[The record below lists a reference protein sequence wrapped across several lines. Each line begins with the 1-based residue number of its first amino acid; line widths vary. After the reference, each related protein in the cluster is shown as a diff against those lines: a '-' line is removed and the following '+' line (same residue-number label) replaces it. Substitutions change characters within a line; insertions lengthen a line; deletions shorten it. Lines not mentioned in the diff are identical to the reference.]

1 MRPWRKDSPGHA
13 VARVDGRASGRE
25 RPQGATA
32 PGRRAAARFNTP
44 MNPYAVLG
52 LHSGASLEEAGRA
65 YRELAKQWHP
75 DRAGEQ
81 GAARMTQLNVAYEL
95 VRCEQRPRA
104 GAPIASAGGRG
115 HGGAGR
121 GPGGWLP
128 EAMRRALGRE
138 LLDALE
144 PDEPVALVTPA
155 ATWASPSTLL
165 AVTDRRLLW
174 LLDDA
179 VGNRVRSLR
188 FRDTERAEQDLAW
201 SRRSRARLRVQ
212 PRYGKRWTFSDLRP
226 ATAAAIAGHVRA
238 GLPSARG

>member
-1 MRPWRKDSPGHA
+1 MD
-13 VARVDGRASGRE
+13 
-25 RPQGATA
+25 
-32 PGRRAAARFNTP
+32 
-44 MNPYAVLG
+44 PYAVLG
-52 LHSGASLEEAGRA
+52 LDAGASLHDATRA

-75 DRAGEQ
+75 DRAGEH
-81 GAARMTQLNVAYEL
+81 GAARMIQLNVAYEL
-95 VRCEQRPRA
+95 VRSEQRPRA
-104 GAPIASAGGRG
+104 GEPVRPAGGRG
-115 HGGAGR
+115 DGGAGR

-144 PDEPVALVTPA
+144 PDEQVELVTPA

-188 FRDTERAEQDLAW
+188 FRDTGHAEQALVW
-201 SRRSRARLRVQ
+201 PRRSRARLRVE

-226 ATAAAIAGHVRA
+226 ATAAAIAGLVRA
-238 GLPSARG
+238 GLPAPRR

>member
-1 MRPWRKDSPGHA
+1 MD
-13 VARVDGRASGRE
+13 
-25 RPQGATA
+25 
-32 PGRRAAARFNTP
+32 
-44 MNPYAVLG
+44 PYAVLG
-52 LHSGASLEEAGRA
+52 LDPGASLEDAARA

-81 GAARMTQLNVAYEL
+81 GAARMIQLNVAYEL
-95 VRCEQRPRA
+95 VRSEHRP
-104 GAPIASAGGRG
+104 GAVTRTPRMDARSGGDGRD
-115 HGGAGR
+115 GR

-144 PDEPVALVTPA
+144 PDEPVELVTPA

-188 FRDTERAEQDLAW
+188 FRDTAHAEQELVW
-201 SRRSRARLRVQ
+201 PRRARARLRVQ

-226 ATAAAIAGHVRA
+226 ATAAAIAGHVQA
-238 GLPSARG
+238 GLPAPRR

>member
-1 MRPWRKDSPGHA
+1 M
-13 VARVDGRASGRE
+13 
-25 RPQGATA
+25 
-32 PGRRAAARFNTP
+32 NTR
-44 MNPYAVLG
+44 MDPYAVLG
-52 LHSGASLEEAGRA
+52 LDPGASLDAATRA

-75 DRAGEQ
+75 DRAGAAA
-81 GAARMTQLNVAYEL
+81 AARMIQLNVAYEL
-95 VRCEQRPRA
+95 LRSEHRPGAVTRTPRMDVR
-104 GAPIASAGGRG
+104 GR
-115 HGGAGR
+115 GAGR
-121 GPGGWLP
+121 AGGPGSWLP

-144 PDEPVALVTPA
+144 LDEPVALVTPA

-188 FRDTERAEQDLAW
+188 FRDTETAEQDLAW
-201 SRRSRARLRVQ
+201 PRRSRARLRVQ
-212 PRYGKRWTFSDLRP
+212 PRYGAKRWTFSGLRP

-238 GLPSARG
+238 GLPAGRG

>member
-1 MRPWRKDSPGHA
+1 MD
-13 VARVDGRASGRE
+13 
-25 RPQGATA
+25 
-32 PGRRAAARFNTP
+32 
-44 MNPYAVLG
+44 PYAVLG
-52 LHSGASLEEAGRA
+52 LDAGASLEDAGRA

-75 DRAGEQ
+75 DRAGDQ
-81 GAARMTQLNVAYEL
+81 GAARMIQLNVAYEL
-95 VRCEQRPRA
+95 VRSEQRPRA
-104 GAPIASAGGRG
+104 GTRLAPAAGRG
-115 HGGAGR
+115 HGGTGR

-188 FRDTERAEQDLAW
+188 FRDTEHAEHAEQDLVW
-201 SRRSRARLRVQ
+201 PRRSRARLRVQ
-212 PRYGKRWTFSDLRP
+212 PKYGKRWTFSDLRP

-238 GLPSARG
+238 GLPAPRR

>member
-1 MRPWRKDSPGHA
+1 MD
-13 VARVDGRASGRE
+13 
-25 RPQGATA
+25 
-32 PGRRAAARFNTP
+32 
-44 MNPYAVLG
+44 PYAVLG
-52 LHSGASLEEAGRA
+52 LDSGASLDDAARA

-75 DRAGEQ
+75 DRAGEH
-81 GAARMTQLNVAYEL
+81 GAARMIQLNVAYEL
-95 VRCEQRPRA
+95 LRSEHRPRA
-104 GAPIASAGGRG
+104 GEPVRPAGGRG

-121 GPGGWLP
+121 GVGGDGFWLP

-144 PDEPVALVTPA
+144 PQEQVELVTPA

-188 FRDTERAEQDLAW
+188 FRDTDRAEQDLAW
-201 SRRSRARLRVQ
+201 PRRSRARLRVH

-238 GLPSARG
+238 GLPAPRR

>member
-1 MRPWRKDSPGHA
+1 MD
-13 VARVDGRASGRE
+13 
-25 RPQGATA
+25 
-32 PGRRAAARFNTP
+32 
-44 MNPYAVLG
+44 PYAVLG
-52 LHSGASLEEAGRA
+52 LDPGACVDDATRA

-81 GAARMTQLNVAYEL
+81 GAARMIQLNVAYEM
-95 VRCEQRPRA
+95 VRSEQRARA
-104 GAPIASAGGRG
+104 GAPVGPAGGHGR
-115 HGGAGR
+115 GGAGR

-144 PDEPVALVTPA
+144 PQERVELVTPA

-179 VGNRVRSLR
+179 VANRVRSLR
-188 FRDTERAEQDLAW
+188 FRDTERAEQDLVW
-201 SRRSRARLRVQ
+201 PRRSRARLRVQ
-212 PRYGKRWTFSDLRP
+212 PRYGGKRWTFSELRP

-238 GLPSARG
+238 GLPAPPVG